1 MSSEFFLAY
10 AKKKGQ
16 GTLTF
21 EGVVP
26 ANPGE
31 SLDSLEKAIKVLEES
46 GDPRGWL
53 IVEVFSPQIEMKVT
67 LDDAT
72 HQVEATKKA

>member
-1 MSSEFFLAY
+1 MAQFFLART
-10 AKKKGQ
+10 KKKGQ

-31 SLDSLEKAIKVLEES
+31 SLDSLEKAIKVIEGS
-46 GDPRGWL
+46 SDPRGL
-53 IVEVFSPQIEMKVT
+53 FVIEVFLPRVEVKVT
-67 LDDAT
+67 LGDET
-72 HQVEATKKA
+72 HGVEAAKKA